1 MRLLLVS
8 GFVLALL
15 RPANAELPPPNQA
28 GVTMGH
34 IHLNVRDVEIQ
45 ERFWIEQFGATPFKR
60 GDLQGVKLPD
70 GMLILLRK
78 QIPVGG
84 SEGCV
89 LDHFGFKVPNIAKA
103 LDGIRAAGY
112 TVQRELKGTE
122 GTKNAF
128 LVGPDDLKLEF
139 QEDPSLTLKSIG
151 YHLHYQ
157 LVPPVPLRDWYVKTF
172 SMGSRKRG
180 QIDSADVPGMS
191 LSFSP
196 TKEPAFPMKGRVID
210 HVGFEVKNLEAFC
223 KKLEASGMKLD
234 VPYKKAPKHG
244 FATAFLTDPSG
255 VYIELTEGLDKF

>member
-1 MRLLLVS
+1 MRLLLAL
-8 GFVLALL
+8 GLAVALC
-15 RPANAELPPPNQA
+15 RPAHAELQPPNQA
-28 GVTMGH
+28 GVSMGH
-34 IHLNVRDVEIQ
+34 IYLNVENVDVQ
-45 ERFWIEQFGATPFKR
+45 EKFWVDQFGATPFKR
-60 GDLQGVKLPD
+60 GDVRGVKLPD

-78 QIPVGG
+78 QIPMGG

-89 LDHFGFKVPNIAKA
+89 LDHFGFKVPNLAAA
-103 LDGIRAAGY
+103 LDGIRTAGY

-128 LVGPDDLKLEF
+128 LVGPDKLKLEF
-139 QEDPSLTLKSIG
+139 QEDPTLTLKSIG

-157 LVPPVPLRDWYVKTF
+157 IAPPVPLRDWYVNTF

-196 TKEPAFPMKGRVID
+196 AKEAGLPMKGRVID
-210 HVGFEVKNLEAFC
+210 HIGFEVKNLEAFC
-223 KKLEASGMKLD
+223 KKLEAAGVKLD
-234 VPYKKAPKHG
+234 IPFKKAAKHG
-244 FATAFLTDPSG
+244 IATAFLTDPAG

>member
-1 MRLLLVS
+1 MRLLFVS

-15 RPANAELPPPNQA
+15 RPVNAELPPPNQA
-28 GVTMGH
+28 GVRMGH
-34 IHLNVRDVEIQ
+34 ILLNVEDVERQ
-45 ERFWIEQFGATPFKR
+45 EKFWVEQFGATPLKR
-60 GDLQGVKLPD
+60 AGFQGVKLPD
-70 GMLILLRK
+70 GMLILFRK
-78 QIPVGG
+78 QAPIGG

-89 LDHFGFKVPNIAKA
+89 LDHFGFKIPNLANG

-191 LSFSP
+191 LSFSA
-196 TKEPAFPMKGRVID
+196 TKQPAIPMKGRVID
-210 HVGFEVKNLEAFC
+210 HVGFEVKNLEVFC
-223 KKLEASGMKLD
+223 KKLEASGVKLD

-244 FATAFLTDPSG
+244 IATAFLTDPAG